1 MLHERAEAEDVVQ
14 GLFLDLLQRAPGMDP
29 PAPATLDLP
38 YLYRAITRRCLNRL
52 RDEKNR
58 ARLLDQRGQ
67 ALPSQARTSCEQRA
81 IDQDLLLKL
90 SFELPQSACEV
101 LVYRFI
107 DDMTQDEIAELTG
120 LSRKTVG
127 KRLDEVRE
135 AVRRLGAEAPI
146 APTGGEA

>member
-14 GLFLDLLQRAPGMDP
+14 GLFLDLLQRAPSIDP

-38 YLYRAITRRCLNRL
+38 YLYRAVTRRCLNRL

-58 ARLLDQRGQ
+58 ARLLEQRSE
-67 ALPSQARTSCEQRA
+67 ALPAPARTTCEQRA

-90 SFELPQSACEV
+90 SVELDASACEV

-107 DDMTQDEIAELTG
+107 DDMTQEEIAELTG

-127 KRLDEVRE
+127 KRLEQARE
-135 AVRRLGAEAPI
+135 AVLRLCTAPI
-146 APTGGEA
+146 APGGEA